1 MAAAIGELSSE
12 ENMLSVFFHVLA
24 SPIVYFYSIPTP
36 KILNG
41 ADSTEGTSAPLGCCS
56 NCLSSLGKSSQ
67 ICPVM
72 RCSRH
77 LSFQSPWPSRLT
89 ITHLT
94 SPGNGLVMWQSR
106 GTMLGTSRTFVSLT
120 DEQSSVLL
128 VLLGQP
134 APCRSKSVSQSCL
147 LNRSSQEHSREPQV
161 GTLIKYKNRKMAWSQ
176 KMTVFC
182 PIRFSTAW
190 AAHCAEWLS
199 PSSSSCPPEGR
210 RPPSHQ

>member
-1 MAAAIGELSSE
+1 MMAAAIGELSSE

-41 ADSTEGTSAPLGCCS
+41 ADSIDGTSAPLGCCS

-94 SPGNGLVMWQSR
+94 SPGNGLVMCREVGPCWGHPVPLFPSQMSR
-106 GTMLGTSRTFVSLT
+106 AVCSWYCWDS
-120 DEQSSVLL
+120 
-128 VLLGQP
+128 QP
-134 APCRSKSVSQSCL
+134 PADPSQS
-147 LNRSSQEHSREPQV
+147 H
-161 GTLIKYKNRKMAWSQ
+161 K
-176 KMTVFC
+176 
-182 PIRFSTAW
+182 
-190 AAHCAEWLS
+190 AAS
-199 PSSSSCPPEGR
+199 
-210 RPPSHQ
+210 